1 VRLEILGTR
10 FALQGA
16 KEIAMARLATFA
28 LAAAL
33 LVPPLAQAQ
42 TQAQAQDVPA
52 AVIGLAPQL
61 VNFAG
66 STANFQNLVNG
77 LAQGTPVTLVALTAD
92 GFRQTATFT
101 PTSALTPVQIA
112 QTLERARQALIA
124 RGVGAPTPEQIGI
137 SLLGGRLTTP
147 SGTSAV
153 TALLPAAAA
162 SASTG
167 ASTPAASNLQVTMQP
182 ANAQPQVPA
191 GALAGAPAPFGAV
204 QAPTQTSDSPRVRN
218 TSDTPFTGNTSD
230 TPLPPTS
237 VPSASGP
244 GGVTNTSPAAQMQG
258 RR

>member
-1 VRLEILGTR
+1 MAR
-10 FALQGA
+10 FATL
-16 KEIAMARLATFA
+16 A

-33 LVPPLAQAQ
+33 LVPPLSYAQ
-42 TQAQAQDVPA
+42 TQAPSQDIPA
-52 AVIGLAPQL
+52 VVSALAPQL

-92 GFRQTATFT
+92 GFQQTATFT
-101 PTSALTPVQIA
+101 PTSALAPVQIA
-112 QTLERARQALIA
+112 QTLEQARQSLIA
-124 RGVGAPTPEQIGI
+124 RGVAAPTPEQIGV

-147 SGTSAV
+147 SGSSTVA
-153 TALLPAAAA
+153 ALLPNAPAG

-167 ASTPAASNLQVTMQP
+167 ASAPAASNLQVTVRP
-182 ANAQPQVPA
+182 AN
-191 GALAGAPAPFGAV
+191 GIAPIQAAPGTAVATPTAPLGAV
-204 QAPTQTSDSPRVRN
+204 QAPTQTSDSPRVGN

-237 VPSASGP
+237 VPSASAPGGLVP
-244 GGVTNTSPAAQMQG
+244 PGSVSAGGVTNTSPAARMQG